1 MKVAIV
7 GAGISGL
14 TVAAELH
21 RTYEVTVFEAGAGP
35 GGHTRTVP
43 VASAAGEFRV
53 DTGFV
58 VFNRGTYPEFCRMLE
73 RLGVA
78 SHETRMGFSVTDR
91 RSGLEYG
98 GETLDAVFAQRR
110 NLLRPSFLRMI
121 HDILRFNREAPALVA
136 GRYARAT
143 LGELCAGAGFSD
155 AFRDRYLVPMG
166 AAIWSSSERAMHEFP
181 AEFFVRF
188 FRNHGLLEPPAR
200 QPRWR
205 VVSGGSQTYV
215 QALIA
220 PFRGRVRTSTPV
232 QSVHREGGGVR
243 VRFAGGDAHFDEV
256 VFATH
261 ADQTLRLLAD
271 ASALEREVLG
281 AFPYQANDAVLH
293 TDTRVLPRRRRAWA
307 SWNYHVPA
315 EPGAPVSVTYDMSLL
330 QGLASPEP
338 FLVTLNDSGLIAPE
352 KVIERVR
359 FEHPLFTRDSLAAQR
374 RHAEVSGVDRVH
386 FCGAYWRNG
395 FHEDGVVSGLA
406 VARAFTREAVPA

>member
-14 TVAAELH
+14 TVASRLH
-21 RTYEVTVFEAGAGP
+21 PEHDIQVFEAASHI
-35 GGHTRTVP
+35 GGHTHTVRVESP
-43 VASAAGEFRV
+43 EGAYDV

-58 VFNRGTYPEFCRMLE
+58 VFNQHTYPEFCALLE

-78 SHETRMGFSVTDR
+78 SHSTRMGFSVTDR

-98 GETLDAVFAQRR
+98 GESLDAVFAQRR

-121 HDILRFNREAPALVA
+121 SDILRFNREAPTLVA
-136 GRYARAT
+136 GAYANAT
-143 LGELCAGAGFSD
+143 LGELCDGAGFSA
-155 AFRDRYLVPMG
+155 AFRDQYLVPMG
-166 AAIWSSSERAMHEFP
+166 AAIWSSSEHTMREFP
-181 AEFFVRF
+181 AAFFVRF

-205 VVSGGSQTYV
+205 VVTGGSHAYV
-215 QALIA
+215 RALMA
-220 PFRGRVRTSTPV
+220 PFVDRVHASTPV
-232 QSVHREGGGVR
+232 LQVRRVAEGVGVR
-243 VRFAGGDAHFDEV
+243 LSDGFQRFDEV

-271 ASALEREVLG
+271 ATPLEREVLG
-281 AFPYQANDAVLH
+281 AFPYQGNSAVLH

-307 SWNYHVPA
+307 SWNYHVPTA
-315 EPGAPVSVTYDMSLL
+315 IGAPVSVTYNMSML
-330 QGLASPEP
+330 QGLATPEP
-338 FLVTLNDSGLIAPE
+338 FLVTLNDSGTIAPE
-352 KVIERVR
+352 RVIRR
-359 FEHPLFTRDSLAAQR
+359 MDFDHPIFTRDSLAAQA
-374 RHAEVSGVDRVH
+374 RHHEVSGTDRVH

-406 VARAFTREAVPA
+406 VAAAFAREGMAV